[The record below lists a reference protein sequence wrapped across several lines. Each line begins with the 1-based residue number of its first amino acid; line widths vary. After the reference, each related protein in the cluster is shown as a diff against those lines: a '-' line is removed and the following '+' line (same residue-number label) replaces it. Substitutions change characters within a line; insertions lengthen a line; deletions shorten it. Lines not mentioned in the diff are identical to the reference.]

1 MPAPRKVFRIEELS
15 AARSEPPTNQHDTS
29 RHGEILRE
37 LSTLRVMLALP
48 FPAQTAESGI
58 ARQDDIRQ
66 LALQLRLILSA
77 IRGTQQK
84 QTASSGLSVP
94 ATRLADE
101 LEAVAQDTELA
112 AQKILAAA
120 EHIDQA
126 ANSLAAA
133 EHIDQAANSLAASLK
148 GQFERGLTQ
157 DIRDCVIQIFEAC
170 NFQDL
175 TSQRVRESAGILR
188 WPGSSD
194 RPRSRCAGARRRRAA
209 AQRSA
214 VGRRCGS
221 RFAERYRFTLR
232 TRHSIRAVT
241 APGI

>member
-77 IRGTQQK
+77 IRGTH
-84 QTASSGLSVP
+84 SGLSVP

-112 AQKILAAA
+112 VQKI
-120 EHIDQA
+120 
-126 ANSLAAA
+126 LAAA

-175 TSQRVRESAGILR
+175 TSQRVAKVLASFAGLDRQIARALDALAR
-188 WPGSSD
+188 VDAAPPLNGPRLGDDAGHVSQSD
-194 RPRSRCAGARRRRAA
+194 IDSL
-209 AQRSA
+209 
-214 VGRRCGS
+214 
-221 RFAERYRFTLR
+221 FER
-232 TRHSIRAVT
+232 
-241 APGI
+241 GIQSEQ

>member
-94 ATRLADE
+94 TTRLADE

-112 AQKILAAA
+112 VQKI
-120 EHIDQA
+120 
-126 ANSLAAA
+126 LAAA

-175 TSQRVRESAGILR
+175 TSQRVAKVLASFAGLDRQIARALDALAR
-188 WPGSSD
+188 VDAAPPLNGPRLGDDVGHVSQSD
-194 RPRSRCAGARRRRAA
+194 IDSL
-209 AQRSA
+209 
-214 VGRRCGS
+214 
-221 RFAERYRFTLR
+221 FER
-232 TRHSIRAVT
+232 
-241 APGI
+241 GIQSEQ

>member
-94 ATRLADE
+94 TTRLADE

-112 AQKILAAA
+112 VQKI
-120 EHIDQA
+120 
-126 ANSLAAA
+126 LAAA

-175 TSQRVRESAGILR
+175 TSQRVAKVLASFAGLDRQIARALDALAR
-188 WPGSSD
+188 VDAAPPLNGPRLGDDVGHVSQSD
-194 RPRSRCAGARRRRAA
+194 IDSL
-209 AQRSA
+209 
-214 VGRRCGS
+214 
-221 RFAERYRFTLR
+221 FER
-232 TRHSIRAVT
+232 
-241 APGI
+241 GIQSER

>member
-15 AARSEPPTNQHDTS
+15 AARSELPTNQHDTS

-94 ATRLADE
+94 TTRLADE

-112 AQKILAAA
+112 VQKI
-120 EHIDQA
+120 
-126 ANSLAAA
+126 LAAA

-157 DIRDCVIQIFEAC
+157 DIRDCVIQIFDC

-175 TSQRVRESAGILR
+175 TSQRVAKVLASFAGLDRQIARALDALAR
-188 WPGSSD
+188 VDAAPPLNGPRLGDDVGHVSQSD
-194 RPRSRCAGARRRRAA
+194 IDSL
-209 AQRSA
+209 
-214 VGRRCGS
+214 
-221 RFAERYRFTLR
+221 FER
-232 TRHSIRAVT
+232 
-241 APGI
+241 GIQSER

>member
-1 MPAPRKVFRIEELS
+1 MPAPRKVFRIEESS
-15 AARSEPPTNQHDTS
+15 AARSEPTDQHDTS

-66 LALQLRLILSA
+66 LVLQLRHILSA

-126 ANSLAAA
+126 ANDLTAP
-133 EHIDQAANSLAASLK
+133 LK
-148 GQFERGLTQ
+148 GHFERGLTQ

-175 TSQRVRESAGILR
+175 TSQRVAKVLASFAGLDRQIARALDALAR
-188 WPGSSD
+188 VDAAPPLNGPRLGDDAGHVSQSD
-194 RPRSRCAGARRRRAA
+194 IDSL
-209 AQRSA
+209 
-214 VGRRCGS
+214 
-221 RFAERYRFTLR
+221 FER
-232 TRHSIRAVT
+232 
-241 APGI
+241 GIQSER

>member
-94 ATRLADE
+94 TTRLADE

-112 AQKILAAA
+112 VQKI
-120 EHIDQA
+120 
-126 ANSLAAA
+126 LAAA

-175 TSQRVRESAGILR
+175 TSQRVAKVVATVARLERHVANALDALSGADAAPPVHGPRLPGDPGHVSQSDVDSMFVGDAQSA
-188 WPGSSD
+188 
-194 RPRSRCAGARRRRAA
+194 
-209 AQRSA
+209 
-214 VGRRCGS
+214 
-221 RFAERYRFTLR
+221 
-232 TRHSIRAVT
+232 
-241 APGI
+241 